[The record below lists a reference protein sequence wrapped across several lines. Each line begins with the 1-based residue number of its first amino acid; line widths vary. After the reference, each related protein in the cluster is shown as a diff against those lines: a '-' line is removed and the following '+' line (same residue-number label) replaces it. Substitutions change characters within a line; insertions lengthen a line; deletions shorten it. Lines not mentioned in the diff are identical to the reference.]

1 MAHSPESQR
10 GGLEK
15 PRARQRPVS
24 TTESAVSTTESA
36 RAAAGWAGRIPRST
50 KGGRREED
58 GEAEGRE
65 ASVRRAVVPW
75 GSIRREG

>member
-24 TTESAVSTTESA
+24 TTERAVSTTESA
-36 RAAAGWAGRIPRST
+36 RAAAGWAGRIPRCPQ
-50 KGGRREED
+50 GGHREDD
-58 GEAEGRE
+58 GEAEGGE
-65 ASVRRAVVPW
+65 ASVQTAVVPW

>member
-1 MAHSPESQR
+1 MAHGPESPR

-15 PRARQRPVS
+15 PRARQRP
-24 TTESAVSTTESA
+24 VSTTESA

-50 KGGRREED
+50 QGGRREED

-65 ASVRRAVVPW
+65 ASMRRAVVPW